1 MDNRPIGVFDSGL
14 GGLTAVR
21 ELLARLPHERL
32 LYFGDTGRVPYG
44 TRTAATIRRYAQQ
57 DCRFLLAHHVKL
69 IVAACGTVSTT
80 AQDVLAAQP
89 VPAMGVLEPTAD
101 AALAAT
107 RNGRIGILATGATV
121 RSQSFPRYLEKTS
134 GVHTFSQACPLL
146 VSLVESGW
154 IERDN
159 EATVAVA
166 RRYLEPM
173 RAQGVDTVILGC
185 THFPLL
191 APILQDILG
200 SGVTLINSGAACAA
214 RCEALL
220 REQNALCD
228 ATQESECR
236 FYVSDQPEGFSS
248 VAEMFLG
255 RPVGTDICRVNPE
268 ELE

>member
-21 ELLARLPHERL
+21 ELLARLPHEQL
-32 LYFGDTGRVPYG
+32 IYFGDTGRVPYG

-57 DCRFLLAHHVKL
+57 DCRFLLGHGVKL

-80 AQDVLAAQP
+80 AQEVLASQP
-89 VPAMGVLEPTAD
+89 VPAMGVLEPTAN

-121 RSQSFPRYLEKTS
+121 RSQSFQRYLEKTN
-134 GVHTFSQACPLL
+134 GIRTISQACPLL

-200 SGVTLINSGAACAA
+200 NGVTLINSGAACAS

-220 REQNALCD
+220 REQNAFCD
-228 ATQESECR
+228 AKQEGECR
-236 FYVSDQPEGFSS
+236 FYVSDQPDGFSG

-255 RPVGTDICRVNPE
+255 RPVGANIFRVNPE

>member
-21 ELLARLPHERL
+21 ELLARLPQERL
-32 LYFGDTGRVPYG
+32 IYFGDTGRVPYG
-44 TRTAATIRRYAQQ
+44 TRTAATVKRYAQQ
-57 DCRFLLAHHVKL
+57 DCRFLLSHGVKM

-89 VPAMGVLEPTAD
+89 VPTMGVLEPTAD

-121 RSQSFPRYLEKTS
+121 RSGAFSRYLEKNE
-134 GVHTFSQACPLL
+134 GIVTFSQACPLL
-146 VSLVESGW
+146 VSLVENGW

-166 RRYLEPM
+166 RRYLAPFC
-173 RAQGVDTVILGC
+173 AQQVDTVILGC

-200 SGVTLINSGAACAA
+200 DGVTLINSGAACAA

-220 REQNALCD
+220 REHGALCD
-228 ATQESECR
+228 PAQTGDCR
-236 FYVSDQPEGFSS
+236 FYVSDQPEGFAD

-255 RPVGTDICRVNPE
+255 RPVGEDVCRVNPE
-268 ELE
+268 ALE